1 MSRYKLVLLG
11 EGRVGKTSILIR
23 YVKGDFSGSQQSTIQ
38 ASYLEKKLNVESKS
52 VRLAIWD
59 TAGQERF
66 HALGPIYYRDSNAAL
81 LVYDITD
88 RESFV
93 KVQSWVKELR
103 KIVGNDIV
111 LAIAANKCDLE
122 KKLQVPWED
131 AEEYAKSV
139 GAELHR
145 TSAKSGRGVEQ
156 TFLSITKRLLAQR
169 KGLESNGAGS
179 VRSTGRSRKNIVVDN
194 TVESSS
200 SGGCCSS

>member
-23 YVKGDFSGSQQSTIQ
+23 YVNGDFSGSQQSTIQ
-38 ASYLEKKLNVESKS
+38 ASFLEKRLNVESTS

-66 HALGPIYYRDSNAAL
+66 HALGPIYYRDSHAAL

-88 RESFV
+88 RESFT
-93 KVQSWVKELR
+93 KVQNWVKELR

-139 GAELHR
+139 GAELQR
-145 TSAKSGRGVEQ
+145 TSAKSGIGVEQ

-169 KGLESNGAGS
+169 PGRAESNGLS
-179 VRSTGRSRKNIVVDN
+179 STGRSRKKNVMIDD
-194 TVESSS
+194 TPQPSS
-200 SGGCCSS
+200 SGSCCS